1 MIQANQRLA
10 IATISSTSFFR
21 QPEGYRMRASTGI
34 WWRDKLAS
42 WCWTLLH
49 KLRAIEPY
57 GFHENVYTYT
67 PSQQKEIT
75 SRLMEGIDQVFRRG
89 GDIADYCI
97 VLGGNDFSE
106 MMNSEA
112 IRNMVTLA
120 TSEVRYQTRDGY
132 RLEYRGL
139 PVHVVPNVSGAAVF
153 PKVIVEKV
161 VPKKNDGFDFLG
173 EALNSGDG
181 TYRP

>member
-10 IATISSTSFFR
+10 IAKISSTSFFR
-21 QPEGYRMRASTGI
+21 QPEGYRMRSSTGV

-57 GFHENVYTYT
+57 GFNEKVYTYT
-67 PSQQKEIT
+67 TSQQQEIT
-75 SRLMEGIDQVFRRG
+75 NRLMEGIDQVFQSG
-89 GDIADYCI
+89 ADIADYCI
-97 VLGGNDFSE
+97 VLGGDDFSE

-112 IRNMVTLA
+112 LRNMVTLS
-120 TSEVRYQTRDGY
+120 TNEIPYRTRGGY
-132 RLEYRGL
+132 CLEYRGL
-139 PVHVVPNVSGAAVF
+139 PVHVVPNVRGAAVF

-161 VPKKNDGFDFLG
+161 VPKKSDDFDFLG